1 VVGFR
6 FFSAGTAWELAF
18 REALRFLDAGEG
30 TLLLGPSIGDAGRA
44 WIEDK
49 FLSKK
54 GVRFGIRIETWQ
66 DWLTARA
73 RDRALSLG
81 RGFRPLNKAAR
92 REHLRIV
99 ARHMATSGAFH
110 HLGDIWKEE
119 KFFAALLDV
128 VNEARNAGLVESEAY
143 GRAQDLLK
151 TSGDEVTR
159 EAYSDFWALLG
170 LYESF
175 LLGAGERLDEASLL
189 LLAAEEPVAG
199 ADLFLLGFDEISFL
213 QAQLLQAW
221 AHRARVEVPFAISPE
236 RISAMLRA
244 AGDADDTAELSLR
257 GLVTGYAGETV
268 VDILPPDPVSG
279 PGRLLEAH
287 SPSEEARAAAAL
299 ARAAYPNFDEIRFVA
314 SPGYFD
320 DRSAAHPFCEEL
332 ALPENFRSRKSIA
345 DPLSRLFFQV
355 LSLKEQGYPL
365 GLGLELGKM
374 LEFTSGKFDDLASRA
389 TRAGVRKGLG
399 DWKQKAKGDAVLE
412 EFAAFLG
419 QLDRELPNEGT
430 AQAFALVV
438 AKVAELTGLSELAR
452 CAPNLEFE
460 RNAHA
465 ALSSV
470 IRNAQMLASSSHAEE
485 VFRFPDW
492 VQELKVALAGSEVG
506 EALSFFPKLQFY
518 HFGEWLPPSGER
530 VITFALGLNHGVG
543 PSAGF
548 QFFLEEGARRR
559 LSELLL
565 PTSVQR
571 GLTFFGQMG
580 RISRATGTRLF
591 SWCRHDD
598 AGAEKEPSWVTG
610 TLAFE
615 PGRWPEVAREND
627 PSAAPPVE
635 HVRVADPAVAFSASF
650 LELYKECPF
659 KAFAEK
665 VLRLEDK
672 VQDSSLDLSRL
683 EEGSFVHKVLELYY
697 GKYDGKQVDE
707 PADRERL
714 LARCVT
720 EARETLRIEYFR
732 GSAELLEV
740 QLTRLRGLLLEFL
753 NLDADAYEKFP
764 FFGQPELEKKVSGEL
779 GNGIPWTG
787 KVDRVDYDFE
797 NKRFLVTDYKIG
809 AAPPANAEVNELNR
823 FQLQLYLDAI
833 QKERQGWEAIGGV
846 YSSVTSG
853 ERGTGLLR
861 KDFNSGKAGPKPG
874 EVKYFT
880 VGGTSRALHEPPAFE
895 ELRERSRVEALRLA
909 SLAVAGE
916 FPVTPL
922 EEENSCKR
930 CSIRPACRIRELR
943 APPREPWVR
952 PAPAELL
959 ALLEHAPLRE
969 ALPPRERRFNPEQTS
984 ALERRGSLVF
994 IEASAGTGKTTVIV
1008 ERVRRFLAERM
1019 CEEPAHLAVERF
1031 CAISFTEK
1039 SAQELAAR
1047 LATTLLQDSGMGP
1060 RVAAQAQ
1067 NQVSTIHGF
1076 CRKVIGDFPLEA
1088 GVSPLASMLDAK
1100 GAESLRR
1107 ETIEDF
1113 FLHPSE
1119 AAIPLLAKVF
1129 NEFPRTRVEDILVRL
1144 LDSAMLFSEEIAQ
1157 FRAGGAADRLFPEG
1171 GARDQLLLLLELGD
1185 LLAVDFSAR
1194 KREASALDFA
1204 DLEALT
1210 LKVLEN
1216 EHARDFYRKKLEL
1229 LLIDEFQDTN
1239 AVQRQIFERVARP
1252 GWGNLF
1258 VVGDAKQSIYR
1269 FRAADVSVFQ
1279 GLRKE
1284 AEKNGNLV
1292 TLGTNY
1298 RSRSEIVEAANRIT
1312 AAILP
1317 NPGDN
1322 APDYEALNAP
1332 AKAHL
1337 EPGARVGLIEYGA
1350 ADQKWKADERRA
1362 AEAPLVA
1369 KLVRDLQ
1376 SRPNPPKTI
1385 AILLRKFSGN
1395 EGYLRALTRAGVSF
1409 RVGASKG
1416 FYGQSVVMDS
1426 IALLRALFG
1435 AKNDIALLAVLRS
1448 PWFRFPDQRLLEVQR
1463 RGQPRAALWDTLTG
1477 NDVPLLFAWKR
1488 LAVHSSLA
1496 GLLEQALKAYPLG
1509 RREHLQTVKLL
1520 SIIDGLEAETKP
1532 RAEILESLSSW
1543 AGWDREEEA
1552 TDDSIMP
1559 EPSPEGA
1566 GSVRVMTVHAAKGLE
1581 FDVTILADLC
1591 GKPAPDNFPLRMVRG
1606 AGMVLKLPSEEKSE
1620 SHTAIGRLNSE
1631 RELAEL
1637 KRLFY
1642 VAITRAK
1649 EEEYFFLPR
1658 SFTAEDSKKWNSC
1671 GHFLRAA
1678 DLNGIAEKIDA
1689 DDWVVGAALAPPK
1702 KITPEPWPAPPSHDF
1717 FRSSSI
1723 TEIADYNTC
1732 SEFHRLKNIQR
1743 WDDLIVEMWPK
1754 DLRSVRKKAAARKN
1768 VPRDPDADK
1777 VTRLLKTLSIERK
1790 ERGIAL
1796 HRVLERVKVPSQGL
1810 ESAAIWLREAYEA
1823 QGVSPDRPELEELL
1837 QFDLKRLKRFLAS
1850 PLAADFFSLA
1860 SEAFP
1865 EIPFQWK
1872 VGGIVLHGAIDR
1884 LVKAADGSWLVVD
1897 YKSSIQ
1903 EQSLDDYR
1911 FQVASYMAAV
1921 REHAIGLG
1929 ETAPTV
1935 TGYLVDLF
1943 AATSLTVRSEQENAM
1958 GELRKELA
1966 ETAKNYT
1973 PADTKP
1979 NLVEAGVTGGEHC
1992 FSCPYSFHC
2001 EIGKQIVLTFSKERS
2016 AE

>member
-1 VVGFR
+1 M
-6 FFSAGTAWELAF
+6 
-18 REALRFLDAGEG
+18 
-30 TLLLGPSIGDAGRA
+30 LLGPSIGEAGRA
-44 WIEDK
+44 WVEHR
-49 FLSKK
+49 FLSKR
-54 GVRFGIRIETWQ
+54 GVRFGTRIEPWSE
-66 DWLTARA
+66 WLTARA

-99 ARHMATSGAFH
+99 ARHMAESGAFH
-110 HLGDIWKEE
+110 HLGEIWKEE

-128 VNEARNAGLVESEAY
+128 VMEARNAGLIEAEAY

-151 TSGDEVTR
+151 TGGDEITR
-159 EAYSDFWALLG
+159 EAYADFWALLAV
-170 LYESF
+170 YESF
-175 LLGAGERLDEASLL
+175 LAGSGERLDEASLL
-189 LLAAEEPVAG
+189 LLAAEQPLQG
-199 ADLFLLGFDEISFL
+199 QDLFLLGFDEISLL

-221 AHRARVEVPFAISPE
+221 ARGARVEVPLAISPE
-236 RISAMLRA
+236 GITAMLRA
-244 AGDADDTAELSLR
+244 SGDADDTAELALR
-257 GLVTGYAGETV
+257 GLTLGYAGEIEV
-268 VDILPPDPVSG
+268 ADLPAHPAPG

-299 ARAAYPNFDEIRFVA
+299 ARAAYSDFDEIRFVA
-314 SPGYFD
+314 PPGYFD

-345 DPLSRLFFQV
+345 DPISRVFFQV

-365 GLGLELGKM
+365 GLGLELGKL
-374 LEFTSGKFDDLASRA
+374 LEFTLGKFEDLASRA
-389 TRAGVRKGLG
+389 TRAGVRRGLH
-399 DWKQKAKGDAVLE
+399 DWKQKAKGDSVLE
-412 EFAAFLG
+412 EFAAFLDR
-419 QLDRELPNEGT
+419 LDRELPDEGS
-430 AQAFALVV
+430 AQAFAAVV
-438 AKVAELTGLSELAR
+438 ANVAAITGLGELAR
-452 CAPNLEFE
+452 RAPNLELE

-465 ALSSV
+465 ALASV
-470 IRNAQMLASSSHAEE
+470 IRNAQMLASSSHVEE

-506 EALSFFPKLQFY
+506 EAVGFFPKLQFY
-518 HFGEWLPPSGER
+518 RFGEWLPPSGER
-530 VITFALGLNHGVG
+530 VITFALGLNQGVG

-565 PTSVQR
+565 PTQVQR
-571 GLTFFGQMG
+571 GLTFLGQLERLARSPG
-580 RISRATGTRLF
+580 ARLF

-598 AGAEKEPSWVTG
+598 AGAELEPSWVTG

-615 PGRWPEVAREND
+615 PGRWPEVPREGELS
-627 PSAAPPVE
+627 PAPPTE
-635 HVRVADPAVAFSASF
+635 NVRVADPAVAFSASF

-697 GKYDGKQVDE
+697 GKYDGKEVDE
-707 PADRERL
+707 LADREL
-714 LARCVT
+714 LLNRCVA
-720 EARETLRIEYFR
+720 EARESLRIEYFR

-740 QLTRLRGLLLEFL
+740 QLTRLRGLLLDFL
-753 NLDADAYEKFP
+753 NLDAAAYERFP
-764 FFGQPELEKKVSGEL
+764 FFGRSELEKKVSGEL

-787 KVDRVDYDFE
+787 KVDRVDYDEE
-797 NKRFLVTDYKIG
+797 NRRFLVTDYKIG
-809 AAPPANAEVNELNR
+809 AAPPANIEVNELNR

-833 QKERQGWEAIGGV
+833 QKERPGWEAVGGV

-861 KDFNSGKAGPKPG
+861 KDFNAGRAGLKPG
-874 EVKYFT
+874 EVKYFS
-880 VGGTSRALHEPPAFE
+880 VGPTSKALHEPPAFE
-895 ELRERSRVEALRLA
+895 DLRERSRREALRLA
-909 SLAVAGE
+909 TLANAGE

-922 EEENSCKR
+922 DEENSCKR
-930 CSIRPACRIRELR
+930 CAVRPACRIRELR
-943 APPREPWVR
+943 APPREAWVR
-952 PAPAELL
+952 PAPAALL
-959 ALLEHAPLRE
+959 ALLEHAPARE
-969 ALPPRERRFNPEQTS
+969 TPPVRERRFNPEQTS

-1008 ERVRRFLAERM
+1008 ERVRRFLAERIAM
-1019 CEEPAHLAVERF
+1019 EPAHLAVERF
-1031 CAISFTEK
+1031 RAISFTEK
-1039 SAQELAAR
+1039 SAQELSTR
-1047 LATTLLQDSGMGP
+1047 LATTLLQDSAMGA

-1113 FLHPSE
+1113 FLSPPE
-1119 AAIPLLAKVF
+1119 AAKALLAQVF
-1129 NEFPRTRVEDILVRL
+1129 TEFPRARVEDILVRL
-1144 LDSAMLFSEEIAQ
+1144 LDSAMLFRDEIVQ
-1157 FRAGGAADRLFPEG
+1157 FRAGGAADRLFPDG

-1185 LLAVDFSAR
+1185 LLAVDFAAR
-1194 KREASALDFA
+1194 KRQASVLDFG

-1210 LKVLEN
+1210 LQVLEH
-1216 EHARDFYRKKLEL
+1216 EHAREFYRKKFDL

-1239 AVQRQIFERVARP
+1239 AVQREIFERVARP
-1252 GWGNLF
+1252 GWSNLF

-1279 GLRKE
+1279 GLRRE
-1284 AEKNGNLV
+1284 AETNGSLV
-1292 TLGTNY
+1292 TLGRNY
-1298 RSRSEIVEAANRIT
+1298 RSRKEIVDAANRIT
-1312 AAILP
+1312 GAILP
-1317 NPGDN
+1317 NPGDA
-1322 APDYEALNAP
+1322 APDFEAMNAP
-1332 AKAHL
+1332 AIAEL
-1337 EPGARVGLIEYGA
+1337 ESGARVGLVEYGA

-1376 SRPNPPKTI
+1376 SRPNPPKSI

-1395 EGYLRALTRAGVSF
+1395 EAYLRALTQAGVSF

-1416 FYGQSVVMDS
+1416 FYGQSVVTDS

-1448 PWFRFPDQRLLEVQR
+1448 PWFRFPDQRLLEIQR
-1463 RGQPRAALWDTLTG
+1463 RGEPRAALWDKLAEP
-1477 NDVPLLFAWKR
+1477 DLPVLFEWKR

-1496 GLLEQALKAYPLG
+1496 GLLERALKAYPLG

-1520 SIIDGLEAETKP
+1520 SIIDGLEAEAKP
-1532 RAEILESLSSW
+1532 RAEILELLSSW

-1620 SHTAIGRLNSE
+1620 AHTAIGKLNAE

-1642 VAITRAK
+1642 VAVTRAK

-1658 SFTAEDSKKWNSC
+1658 SFLGEDAKKWNSC

-1689 DDWVVGAALAPPK
+1689 DGWAVAEAPAPREASPAAAWPP
-1702 KITPEPWPAPPSHDF
+1702 PPSHDY
-1717 FRSSSI
+1717 FRTSSI

-1754 DLRSVRKKAAARKN
+1754 DASSVRKKAAARKN
-1768 VPRDPDADK
+1768 TPRDPDADK
-1777 VTRLLKTLSIERK
+1777 VARLLKALSIERK

-1796 HRVLERVKVPSQGL
+1796 HRVLERVKDPSQGL

-1823 QGVSPDRPELEELL
+1823 QGVPPGAPELEALL
-1837 QFDLKRLKRFLAS
+1837 AFDLERLRRFLAS
-1850 PLAADFFSLA
+1850 ELAQEFFSEA
-1860 SEAFP
+1860 SAAFP

-1872 VGGIVLHGAIDR
+1872 VGEVVLHGAIDR
-1884 LVKAADGSWLVVD
+1884 LVKGRDGSWLVVD

-1921 REHAIGLG
+1921 REHARGEG
-1929 ETAPTV
+1929 ETAPHV

-1943 AATSLTVRSEQENAM
+1943 AATSLKVESGHGEAM
-1958 GELRKELA
+1958 AQLRGELE

-1979 NLVEAGVTGGEHC
+1979 NLVEAGVLGGEHC

-2001 EIGKQIVLTFSKERS
+2001 EIGKEIVLTFSKERS
-2016 AE
+2016 ADQ